1 MSQERV
7 AHLDRLISKL
17 REEQAVLM
25 EEHDYLE
32 KVICEH
38 EREADRLEGLMNR
51 EAEALEDSVS

>member
-32 KVICEH
+32 KIICEH
-38 EREADRLEGLMNR
+38 EKEADRLE
-51 EAEALEDSVS
+51 ALINDVS